1 MCHFMDWY
9 FNIIKKNQL
18 FPNCSVDSIQWRLIF
33 KQACVCVCVCVCVCE
48 NCPADLYES
57 LKGLEETN
65 QFLKKV

>member
-1 MCHFMDWY
+1 MAID
-9 FNIIKKNQL
+9 
-18 FPNCSVDSIQWRLIF
+18 IQAGL
-33 KQACVCVCVCVCVCE
+33 CVCVCVCVCE